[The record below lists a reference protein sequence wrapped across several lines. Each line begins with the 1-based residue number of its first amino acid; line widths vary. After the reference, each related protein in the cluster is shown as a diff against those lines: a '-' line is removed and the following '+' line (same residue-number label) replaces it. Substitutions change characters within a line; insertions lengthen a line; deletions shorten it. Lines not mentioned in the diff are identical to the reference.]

1 MSEFKF
7 FYRPKPQKKRI
18 KIHSHKLFY
27 LSLLVLIVFST
38 LYVWQRVK
46 VIKLLKEIQEQKK
59 LLAEEEKK
67 YKYLTL
73 ETSELSSFERIEKIS
88 QEKIGLIH
96 PAEYQIQRV
105 LEQQIKKSNL
115 PANLWVRF
123 RNFGKKLYP
132 FEETKVPAKEI
143 KHDL

>member
-18 KIHSHKLFY
+18 KSYSHKFFY
-27 LSLLVLIVFST
+27 LALLVLIVFST

-59 LLAEEEKK
+59 LLAEEEKE

-73 ETSELSSFERIEKIS
+73 EISELSSFERIEKIS
-88 QEKIGLIH
+88 QEKLGLIH

-105 LEQQIKKSNL
+105 YEQQPKKSNL
-115 PANLWVRF
+115 PANLWVKLK
-123 RNFGKKLYP
+123 NFGKKLYP
-132 FEETKVPAKEI
+132 FEEKRLPAKEI

>member
-1 MSEFKF
+1 LSEFKF
-7 FYRPKPQKKRI
+7 FYRPKSHKKRL
-18 KIHSHKLFY
+18 KGHSHTLFF
-27 LSLLVLIVFST
+27 LTLFVLIVFST

-46 VIKLLKEIQEQKK
+46 VIKLLKEIREQKK

-67 YKYLTL
+67 YKYLTI

-88 QEKIGLIH
+88 QEKLALVH

-105 LEQQIKKSNL
+105 YEQEQKKTNL
-115 PANLWVRF
+115 PINLWVKVK
-123 RNFGKKLYP
+123 NFGKKLYP
-132 FEETKVPAKEI
+132 FEEKQIPAKEI

>member
-1 MSEFKF
+1 MSDFKF
-7 FYRPKPQKKRI
+7 FYRPKPLKKRI
-18 KIHSHKLFY
+18 KEHNHLLFF
-27 LSLLVLIVFST
+27 LTLLVLIVFST

-59 LLAEEEKK
+59 LLAEEEKE

-73 ETSELSSFERIEKIS
+73 ETSELSSFERIERIS
-88 QEKIGLIH
+88 QEKLGLIH

-105 LEQQIKKSNL
+105 YEQQSKKSSL
-115 PANLWVRF
+115 PANLWVKLKDY
-123 RNFGKKLYP
+123 GKKLYP
-132 FEETKVPAKEI
+132 FEEKKIPAKEI

>member
-7 FYRPKPQKKRI
+7 FYRPKPHKKRI
-18 KIHSHKLFY
+18 KEHSHKLFF
-27 LSLLVLIVFST
+27 LTLLVLIVFST

-46 VIKLLKEIQEQKK
+46 VIKLLKEIQEQKR
-59 LLAEEEKK
+59 LLVEEEKK

-88 QEKIGLIH
+88 QEKLGLIH

-105 LEQQIKKSNL
+105 YEQQPKKSNL
-115 PANLWVRF
+115 PANLWVKF
-123 RNFGKKLYP
+123 KNFGKKLYP
-132 FEETKVPAKEI
+132 FEEKKIPAKEI

>member
-1 MSEFKF
+1 LSEFKF
-7 FYRPKPQKKRI
+7 FYRPKPQKKRV
-18 KIHSHKLFY
+18 KGHSHKLFF
-27 LSLLVLIVFST
+27 LILLVLIIFST

-88 QEKIGLIH
+88 QEKLGLIH

-105 LEQQIKKSNL
+105 CEQQPKKSNL
-115 PANLWVRF
+115 PANLWVKLK
-123 RNFGKKLYP
+123 NFGKKLYP
-132 FEETKVPAKEI
+132 FEEKRIPAKEI

>member
-1 MSEFKF
+1 
-7 FYRPKPQKKRI
+7 
-18 KIHSHKLFY
+18 
-27 LSLLVLIVFST
+27 VLIVFSI

-88 QEKIGLIH
+88 QEKLELVH
-96 PAEYQIQRV
+96 PTEYQIQRV
-105 LEQQIKKSNL
+105 YEQQPKKSNL
-115 PANLWVRF
+115 TANLWVKLK
-123 RNFGKKLYP
+123 NFGKKLYP
-132 FEETKVPAKEI
+132 FEEKRLPAKEI